1 MRIWG
6 GMLAGVTLTVGLA
19 AQPALA
25 QVTTPADTTTQENAT
40 TTSAAPIV
48 ASPQP
53 AGQAPAVSGRRSYD
67 AEYFRQ
73 YAPANALDL
82 IQRVPGFT
90 LDEGDTERR
99 GFGGAAGNVVI
110 NGQRPS
116 SKSDT
121 LQTILQRI
129 PAGRVLRVEVGTG
142 DLFGAEFSGKPQ
154 VANLVMATGAGTS
167 GTIEARLLRDYTG
180 GLRPAGSFSAITK
193 TGPHTFNASATFENE
208 NTTEEGPDRLVRAS
222 DGVETEL
229 RDKTNH
235 IKRPT
240 GALAASW
247 EYNGGTN
254 RTAHLNIRAA
264 RDKLSLTQR
273 NFVYPLVGP
282 DRHDRLTQ
290 RYLTDAI
297 EVGGDVTR
305 PLAGGGIKLIGLVTR
320 RWRQFDDVSFLRLTD
335 ESVLGGFSQALN
347 DRYAETLAR
356 LVWTRGNLHGWN
368 VEAGAEGVVN
378 RLDSNVDLFS
388 FGQGGVATRI
398 DLPVDQAVVK
408 EVRGEGFVNAG
419 RALSKQVRLDLGVTY
434 ERSRI
439 TVSGDATSTRTLSFW
454 KPKAVLDWRPG
465 DDWRLQFTA
474 QRTVAQLQ
482 FEDFISSAELTNER
496 VNGGNAELLPQRSWE
511 FTAVVERPILGDGIF
526 RTELGYR
533 AVSKVQDRV
542 PTPEGFDAPGNL
554 GSGRVLVLRN
564 RLEAPLKSF
573 GIKGGRL
580 TLYSSLVP
588 TRVRDPYTLTY
599 RPFTGN
605 SKWYGE
611 ANFRQDLGKW
621 AWGVN
626 AYVSTDSTAYRRNE
640 LDTSIQAKPYLDA
653 FAEWRPDARTTVRL
667 TIDNLLDSPVRR
679 SRVFFDPDRSSLTPV
694 LFENRRRN
702 KHVIPILTVKRTFG

>member
-1 MRIWG
+1 MRVNG
-6 GMLAGVTLTVGLA
+6 LTVTSGVTLLVLA
-19 AQPALA
+19 AAGPAWA
-25 QVTTPADTTTQENAT
+25 QTAPPTTTGANAT
-40 TTSAAPIV
+40 TPSAAPIV
-48 ASPQP
+48 ETPQP
-53 AGQAPAVSGRRSYD
+53 AAQPPAAAAGRRTYD

-82 IQRVPGFT
+82 IQRVPGFSV
-90 LDEGDTERR
+90 DEGDTERR

-121 LQTILQRI
+121 LETILQRI
-129 PAGRVLRVEVGTG
+129 PASRVLRVEVGTG
-142 DLFGAEFSGKPQ
+142 DLFGAEFSGKPL
-154 VANLVMATGAGTS
+154 VANLVMVAGGGTS
-167 GTIEARLLRDYTG
+167 GTAEARLLRDFTG
-180 GLRPAGSFSAITK
+180 TLRPAGSFSAITK
-193 TGPHTFNASATFENE
+193 TGPHTFNASATFENDY
-208 NTTEEGPDRLVRAS
+208 TTEEGPDRLFRTS
-222 DGVETEL
+222 DGVETEF
-229 RDKTNH
+229 RDKTNY

-273 NFVYPLVGP
+273 NFVFPLAGP
-282 DRHDRLTQ
+282 DREDRLTQ

-305 PLAGGGIKLIGLVTR
+305 PLAGGGIKLIGLLTR
-320 RWRQFDDVSFLRLTD
+320 RWRQNDDVSFLRLTD
-335 ESVLGGFSQALN
+335 RSVLGGFSQAL
-347 DRYAETLAR
+347 DDSYGETLAR
-356 LVWTRGNLHGWN
+356 LVWNRGNLGGWT

-378 RLDSNVDLFS
+378 RLESNVDLFS
-388 FGQGGVATRI
+388 FGPGGVPTRI
-398 DLPVDQAVVK
+398 DLPVDQAVVR

-419 RALSKQVRLDLGVTY
+419 RALSKQVRLDLGMTF

-439 TVSGDATSTRTLSFW
+439 TVSGDASSARTLSFW

-465 DDWRLQFTA
+465 NDWRFQFTA

-482 FEDFISSAELTNER
+482 FEDFISSAELSNER

-511 FTAVVERPILGDGIF
+511 FAAVAERPILGDGVF

-533 AVSKVQDRV
+533 RVSLVQDRV

-554 GSGRVLVLRN
+554 GDGRVIVIRN

-573 GIKGGRL
+573 GIRGGRL
-580 TLYSSLVP
+580 TLYSSFVP
-588 TRVRDPYTLTY
+588 TRVRDPYTGNN
-599 RPFTGN
+599 RPFSNN

-611 ANFRQDLGKW
+611 ANFRQDLGKF

-626 AYVSTDSTAYRRNE
+626 AYISTNSTTYRRDE
-640 LDTSIQAKPYLDA
+640 LDQSVPAKPFLDA
-653 FAEWRPDARTTVRL
+653 FAEWRPDGRTTVRL
-667 TIDNLLDSPVRR
+667 TVDNLLDAPVYRR
-679 SRVFFDPDRSSLTPV
+679 RTFFAPDRSNPTPF
-694 LFENRRRN
+694 LFEERRRN
-702 KHVIPILTVKRTFG
+702 RHVLPILTVKRTFG